1 MKFFRTTSDIAD
13 LKDSQELHD
22 TIDHLEKSLGEI
34 RTLFGQRLTI
44 LTNANKKLQE
54 FQDSIYAMLIE
65 DEHPS
70 SKSYRDEH
78 DDDDDLLPF

>member
-1 MKFFRTTSDIAD
+1 MAD
-13 LKDSQELHD
+13 LKDSQKISD
-22 TIDHLEKSLGEI
+22 TIEHLEKALREV
-34 RTLFGQRLTI
+34 RTLFGQHMTI
-44 LTNANKKLQE
+44 LANANKKLQE

-78 DDDDDLLPF
+78 DDDDDLLSF

>member
-1 MKFFRTTSDIAD
+1 MAE
-13 LKDSQELHD
+13 LKDSQEIHKALE
-22 TIDHLEKSLGEI
+22 HLEEALEDI
-34 RTLFGQRLTI
+34 RTLMGQRMTI

-70 SKSYRDEH
+70 RRSHRDDP
-78 DDDDDLLPF
+78 DDDVPSSETS

>member
-1 MKFFRTTSDIAD
+1 MAEM
-13 LKDSQELHD
+13 KDSQEIHKTLE
-22 TIDHLEKSLGEI
+22 HLEEKLADIRMVLGQHM
-34 RTLFGQRLTI
+34 TT

-70 SKSYRDEH
+70 RRSYRDDP
-78 DDDDDLLPF
+78 DDNVPSSETSGS